1 MAPTHPIIV
10 DRRGLASMPTLAIPA
25 ARYPRPS
32 DRFVSNLVAR
42 SRPRERA
49 ESALTAHRS
58 TSREGLDFGE
68 SAPL

>member
-49 ESALTAHRS
+49 ESAQPRHPHAS
-58 TSREGLDFGE
+58 W
-68 SAPL
+68 